1 MIATMKV
8 ISIIN
13 LSIGGLAIL
22 ACGFADEPLISLIS
36 GGVWFTNGLMT
47 QLFFNKYAFTRKKQ
61 EE

>member
-22 ACGFADEPLISLIS
+22 ACGFADEPLISIL
-36 GGVWFTNGLMT
+36 VKLPGLTPCLTGEMSIPC
-47 QLFFNKYAFTRKKQ
+47 
-61 EE
+61 